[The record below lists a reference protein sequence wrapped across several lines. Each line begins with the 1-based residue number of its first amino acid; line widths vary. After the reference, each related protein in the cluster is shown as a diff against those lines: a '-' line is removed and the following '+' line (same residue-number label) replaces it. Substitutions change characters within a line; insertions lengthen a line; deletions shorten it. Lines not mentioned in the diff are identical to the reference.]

1 MPELD
6 ETHDSK
12 RRSWVESA
20 NAPDAE
26 FPIQNLPF
34 GVFSTRGGEKTGGT
48 AIGDYVVDL
57 KRCADLKLFGG
68 NAETAAKA
76 AAAPALNALLQL
88 GRAPARALRHQL
100 AELLDATHEGKS
112 KLAAERGE
120 LLHPLA
126 ECELH
131 LPVAVGNYTDFYA
144 GIHHARTVG
153 AIMMRENPL
162 PENYRWVPIAYHGR
176 ASSVGVSGVRFP
188 RPKGQIKP
196 DPKGHP
202 VFEPCR
208 RLDLELEMGFF
219 VSGGN
224 AAGDS
229 IPVGRAREEI
239 FGYCLLN
246 DWSARDVQ
254 TWEMIPLGPFL
265 AKNFRT
271 TISPWIVTADAL
283 LPFRCAA
290 MHRDD
295 TELKPL
301 PYLADVQD
309 QASGALDVDLEVL
322 MRSSRMRSEKRSAEC
337 VIRSNAKYLYWT
349 PAQMI
354 AHHTSGG
361 CNLLPGDLI
370 GTGTIS
376 GPDKSQL
383 SSLLELTA
391 GGRDPFTLSTGES
404 RTFIEDGDE
413 ITLRGRCCK
422 SGFVSIG
429 FGDCVGTVEPARPIG
444 IG

>member
-12 RRSWVESA
+12 RRSWVASA
-20 NAPDAE
+20 NAPGAE

-34 GVFSTRGGEKTGGT
+34 GVFSVRGSEKTGGV
-48 AIGDYVVDL
+48 AIGDHVVDL
-57 KRCADLKLFGG
+57 KRCVDLKLFSGD
-68 NAETAAKA
+68 AEIAAKA
-76 AAAPALNALLQL
+76 ASAPALNALLKL
-88 GRAPARALRHQL
+88 GRAPARALRRQL
-100 AELLDATHEGKS
+100 AELLDATNEEKS
-112 KLAAERGE
+112 KLAAKKAE

-126 ECELH
+126 DCELH

-153 AIMMRENPL
+153 TIVGRDPPL
-162 PENYRWVPIAYHGR
+162 MENYRWVPIAYHGR
-176 ASSVGVSGVRFP
+176 ASSVGVSGAHFP

-196 DPKGHP
+196 NAKSDP
-202 VFEPCR
+202 VFAPCR

-224 AAGDS
+224 AAGVS
-229 IPVGRAREEI
+229 IPVSRAREEI

-265 AKNFRT
+265 AKNFCT

-283 LPFRCAA
+283 APFRCAA

-295 TELKPL
+295 TEPQPL
-301 PYLADVQD
+301 PYLADAHD
-309 QASGALDVDLEVL
+309 QKSGALDIELEVL
-322 MRSSRMRSEKRSAEC
+322 MRSSRMRSEKKPAEC

-376 GPDKSQL
+376 GPDKTQL
-383 SSLLELTA
+383 SSLLELTG
-391 GGRDPFTLSTGES
+391 GGREPFTLSTGES

-413 ITLRGRCCK
+413 ITLRGRCSK
-422 SGFVSIG
+422 PGFVSIG
-429 FGDCVGTVEPARPIG
+429 FGECRGSVDPAA
-444 IG
+444 

>member
-1 MPELD
+1 MPSLD
-6 ETHDSK
+6 ETHDSS

-20 NAPDAE
+20 NGPDAE
-26 FPIQNLPF
+26 FPIHNLPF
-34 GVFSTRGGEKTGGT
+34 GVFSTRGGEKTGGI
-48 AIGDYVVDL
+48 AIGSYAIDL
-57 KRCADLKLFGG
+57 KRCIDQKLFSAD
-68 NAETAAKA
+68 AEIAAKA
-76 AAAPALNALLQL
+76 ASAPALNALLKL
-88 GRAPARALRHQL
+88 GRAPARALRRQL
-100 AELLDATHEGKS
+100 ADLLDVTNESKS
-112 KLAAERGE
+112 KLAAKRNE

-176 ASSVGVSGVRFP
+176 ASSVGVSGVHFP
-188 RPKGQIKP
+188 RPKGQIRP
-196 DPKGHP
+196 DPKSDP
-202 VFEPCR
+202 MFEPCR

-224 AAGDS
+224 AAGDP
-229 IPVGRAREEI
+229 IPVARASEEI

-283 LPFRCAA
+283 LPFRCKA

-295 TELKPL
+295 TEPKPL
-301 PYLADVQD
+301 PYLTDAQD
-309 QASGALDVDLEVL
+309 QKSGALDIDLEVL
-322 MRSSRMRSEKRSAEC
+322 MRSALMQSEKKPPEC

-391 GGRDPFTLSTGES
+391 GGRDSFTLSTGES
-404 RTFIEDGDE
+404 RTFIENGDE
-413 ITLRGRCCK
+413 IVLRGRCRK
-422 SGFVSIG
+422 SGFASIG
-429 FGDCVGTVEPARPIG
+429 FGDCTGTVEPARQAK
-444 IG
+444 

>member
-34 GVFSTRGGEKTGGT
+34 GVFSTRGVEKTGGV

-57 KRCADLKLFGG
+57 KRCLDLKLFNGD
-68 NAETAAKA
+68 AEIAARA
-76 AAAPALNALLQL
+76 ASAPTLNALLQL
-88 GRAPARALRHQL
+88 GRTAARALRRQL
-100 AELLDATHEGKS
+100 AELLDATHEAKS
-112 KLAAERGE
+112 TLAAKRAD
-120 LLHPLA
+120 LLHPLSD
-126 ECELH
+126 CELH
-131 LPVAVGNYTDFYA
+131 LAVAVGNYTDFYA

-153 AIMMRENPL
+153 TIVGRDPPL
-162 PENYRWVPIAYHGR
+162 PENYHWVPIAYHGR

-196 DPKGHP
+196 DPKSDP
-202 VFEPCR
+202 VYAPCR

-224 AAGDS
+224 AVGET
-229 IPVGRAREEI
+229 IPISRANEEI

-246 DWSARDVQ
+246 DWSARDAQ

-295 TELKPL
+295 TEPKPL
-301 PYLADVQD
+301 PYLADAQD
-309 QASGALDVDLEVL
+309 QTSGALDIDLEVL
-322 MRSSRMRSEKRSAEC
+322 MRSSRMRSEKKPAEC

-376 GPDKSQL
+376 GPDKTQL
-383 SSLLELTA
+383 SSLLELTG

-413 ITLRGRCCK
+413 ITLRGRCRR

-429 FGDCVGTVEPARPIG
+429 FGECRGTVDPATA
-444 IG
+444 

>member
-1 MPELD
+1 MPRLD
-6 ETHDSK
+6 ETHDSS

-20 NAPDAE
+20 NAPDGE

-34 GVFSTRGGEKTGGT
+34 GIFSTRVGDKTGGI
-48 AIGDYVVDL
+48 AIGGYVIDL
-57 KRCADLKLFGG
+57 KRCADLGLFTADAAIA
-68 NAETAAKA
+68 AEA
-76 AAAPALNALLQL
+76 AAGPTLNPLLKL
-88 GRAPARALRHQL
+88 GRAPARALRRQL
-100 AELLDATHEGKS
+100 ANLLDLSNEGKS
-112 KLAAERGE
+112 KLAAKRTE
-120 LLHPLA
+120 LLHSLA
-126 ECELH
+126 DCELH

-153 AIMMRENPL
+153 TIMMRESPL

-176 ASSVGVSGVRFP
+176 ASSVGVSGARFP
-188 RPKGQIKP
+188 RPKGQIRP
-196 DPKGHP
+196 DPKSNP

-224 AAGDS
+224 NAGEP
-229 IPVGRAREEI
+229 IPVARASEEI

-254 TWEMIPLGPFL
+254 AWEMIPLGPFL

-271 TISPWIVTADAL
+271 TISPWIVTTDAL
-283 LPFRCAA
+283 LPFRCEA
-290 MHRDD
+290 MHREE
-295 TELKPL
+295 TEPKPL
-301 PYLADVQD
+301 PYLADAQD
-309 QASGALDVDLEVL
+309 QTNGALDIDLEVL
-322 MRSSRMRSEKRSAEC
+322 MRSSRMRSEKKPPEC

-391 GGRDPFTLSTGES
+391 GGRDPFTLSTGEI

-413 ITLRGRCCK
+413 ITLRGRCRK
-422 SGFVSIG
+422 AGFASIG
-429 FGDCVGTVEPARPIG
+429 FGDCTGTVQPANDVG
-444 IG
+444 

>member
-12 RRSWVESA
+12 RRSWVASA
-20 NAPDAE
+20 NALDAE

-34 GVFSTRGGEKTGGT
+34 GVFSVRGGEKTGGV
-48 AIGDYVVDL
+48 AIGDRVVDL
-57 KRCADLKLFGG
+57 KRCVDLKLFSGD
-68 NAETAAKA
+68 AEIAARA
-76 AAAPALNALLQL
+76 ASAPALNALLQL
-88 GRAPARALRHQL
+88 GRAPARALRRQL
-100 AELLDATHEGKS
+100 AELLDVTHQAKS
-112 KLAAERGE
+112 TLAAKRAE
-120 LLHPLA
+120 LLHPLTD
-126 ECELH
+126 CELH

-153 AIMMRENPL
+153 AIVGRDPPL

-188 RPKGQIKP
+188 RPKGQIRP
-196 DPKGHP
+196 DPKSDP
-202 VFEPCR
+202 VFAPCR

-224 AAGDS
+224 AAGET
-229 IPVGRAREEI
+229 IPVSRARDDI

-283 LPFRCAA
+283 APFRCPA

-295 TELKPL
+295 SEPKPL
-301 PYLADVQD
+301 PYLADAQD
-309 QASGALDVDLEVL
+309 QQSGALDIDLEVL
-322 MRSSRMRSEKRSAEC
+322 MRSSRMRSEKTPAEC

-383 SSLLELTA
+383 SSLLELTG
-391 GGRDPFTLSTGES
+391 GGREPFTLSTGES

-413 ITLRGRCCK
+413 ITLRGRCSR

-429 FGDCVGTVEPARPIG
+429 FGECRGSIDPAT
-444 IG
+444 

>member
-1 MPELD
+1 MPSLD
-6 ETHDSK
+6 ETHDPG
-12 RRSWVESA
+12 RRSWVDSA
-20 NAPDAE
+20 NASDAE

-34 GVFSTRGGEKTGGT
+34 GIFSTRGGDRTGGV
-48 AIGDYVVDL
+48 AIGSYVVDL
-57 KRCADLKLFGG
+57 KRCANLGLFTEDAAIAADAAMAPTLNNLLKL
-68 NAETAAKA
+68 
-76 AAAPALNALLQL
+76 
-88 GRAPARALRHQL
+88 GRKPARALRRQL
-100 AELLDATHEGKS
+100 ADLLDVANESKS
-112 KLAAERGE
+112 KLAAGRSE
-120 LLHPLA
+120 LLHPIA
-126 ECELH
+126 DCELH
-131 LPVAVGNYTDFYA
+131 LPVTVGNYTDFYA

-153 AIMMRENPL
+153 TIMMRENPL

-188 RPKGQIKP
+188 RPKGQIRP
-196 DPKGHP
+196 DPKADP
-202 VFEPCR
+202 IFEPCR

-224 AAGDS
+224 AAGEPIS
-229 IPVGRAREEI
+229 VAHASEEI

-283 LPFRCAA
+283 LPFRCQA
-290 MHRDD
+290 MHRDE
-295 TELKPL
+295 TEPKPL
-301 PYLADVQD
+301 PYLSDAQD
-309 QASGALDVDLEVL
+309 QKSGALDIDLEVL
-322 MRSSRMRSEKRSAEC
+322 MRSSRMRSEKKPPEC

-391 GGRDPFTLSTGES
+391 GGKEPFTLSTGEI

-413 ITLRGRCCK
+413 ITLRGRCRK
-422 SGFVSIG
+422 TGFVSIG
-429 FGDCVGTVEPARPIG
+429 FGDCAGTVEPARNAS
-444 IG
+444 

>member
-1 MPELD
+1 MLELD

-12 RRSWVESA
+12 RRSWVASA

-34 GVFSTRGGEKTGGT
+34 GVFSTRGGAKTGGV
-48 AIGDYVVDL
+48 AIGDCVIDL
-57 KRCADLKLFGG
+57 KRCADLKIFSGD
-68 NAETAAKA
+68 AEIAARDA
-76 AAAPALNALLQL
+76 SAPTLNALLKL
-88 GRAPARALRHQL
+88 GRGPARALRRQL
-100 AELLDATHEGKS
+100 ADLLDAANEGKS
-112 KLAAERGE
+112 ELAAQRAE

-126 ECELH
+126 QCELH
-131 LPVAVGNYTDFYA
+131 LPTAVGNYTDFYA

-176 ASSVGVSGVRFP
+176 ASSVGVSGDHFP
-188 RPKGQIKP
+188 RPNGQIRP
-196 DPKGHP
+196 DPKNDP

-224 AAGDS
+224 AVGEP
-229 IPVGRAREEI
+229 IPVAKAADEI

-283 LPFRCAA
+283 LPFRCGA
-290 MHRDD
+290 MHRDE
-295 TELKPL
+295 TEPKPL
-301 PYLADVQD
+301 PYLTDTED
-309 QASGALDVDLEVL
+309 QTSGALDIDLEVL
-322 MRSSRMRSEKRSAEC
+322 MRSSRMRAEKKLAEC

-361 CNLLPGDLI
+361 CNLLSGDLI

-391 GGRDPFTLSTGES
+391 GGRDPFTLSTGET

-413 ITLRGRCCK
+413 ITLRGRCRK
-422 SGFVSIG
+422 AGFVSIG
-429 FGDCVGTVEPARPIG
+429 FGDCTGTVEPARQVK
-444 IG
+444 

>member
-1 MPELD
+1 MLDLD
-6 ETHDSK
+6 ETHDSN

-34 GVFSTRGGEKTGGT
+34 GIFSARRSEKSGGV
-48 AIGDYVVDL
+48 AIGDQVVDL
-57 KRCADLKLFGG
+57 KRCIDLKLFTGD
-68 NAETAAKA
+68 AEIAGKA
-76 AAAPALNALLQL
+76 ASAPTLNALLQL
-88 GRAPARALRHQL
+88 GRAPARALRRQL

-112 KLAAERGE
+112 KLAANRGE

-126 ECELH
+126 KCELH

-153 AIMMRENPL
+153 TIVGRDPPL
-162 PENYRWVPIAYHGR
+162 MENYRWVPIAYHGR

-188 RPKGQIKP
+188 RPKGQIRP
-196 DPKGHP
+196 DSKSDP
-202 VFEPCR
+202 VFAPCR

-224 AAGDS
+224 AAGES
-229 IPVGRAREEI
+229 ISVTRASDEI

-254 TWEMIPLGPFL
+254 TWEMVPLGPFL

-295 TELKPL
+295 TEPQPL
-301 PYLADVQD
+301 PYLADSQD
-309 QASGALDVDLEVL
+309 QKTGALDIELEVL
-322 MRSSRMRSEKRSAEC
+322 MRSSRMRAENNPGES
-337 VIRSNAKYLYWT
+337 VIRSNAKYIYWT

-383 SSLLELTA
+383 SSLLELTG

-413 ITLRGRCCK
+413 ITLRGRCHK
-422 SGFVSIG
+422 AGFVSIG
-429 FGDCVGTVEPARPIG
+429 FGDCQGTIEPART
-444 IG
+444 